1 MLYAGAF
8 GEITTPPLNTLVV
21 RCMDNF
27 ANMTC
32 NSTTDDQI
40 AWTYD
45 GNTVVASECT
55 PNTNVFLGHRESDYM
70 CNIAASLSEARMDPR
85 ILSIS
90 GPYTCTDPE
99 SLGVSSTCMVIVMGT
114 LIHHFCETMRST
126 YLHNN
131 FYM

>member
-8 GEITTPPLNTLVV
+8 GAITLGPLNTLVV
-21 RCMDNF
+21 RCTDNF
-27 ANMTC
+27 ANLTC
-32 NSTTDDQI
+32 NSTADDQI

-55 PNTNVFLGHRESDYM
+55 PNTNVFLGQRESDYM

-90 GPYTCTDPE
+90 GPYGCTDPE
-99 SLGVSSTCMVIVMGT
+99 SAGVTSTSMVIVMGT
-114 LIHHFCETMRST
+114 LTRHFCETTMST
-126 YLHNN
+126 YL
-131 FYM
+131 